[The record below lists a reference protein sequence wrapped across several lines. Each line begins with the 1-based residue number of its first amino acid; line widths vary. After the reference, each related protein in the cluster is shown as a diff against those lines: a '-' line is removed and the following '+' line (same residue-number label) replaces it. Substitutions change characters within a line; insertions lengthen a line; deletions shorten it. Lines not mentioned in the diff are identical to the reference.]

1 MYFPMPEKC
10 VILTMDNHRPCAAI
24 KRKDA
29 LRGGGRTM
37 EREKKQQNDVVAG
50 RNPVLE
56 MLRSG
61 QEIES
66 IYIQSGIPKG
76 PLGRI
81 VAMAKEKGIPV
92 KEASA
97 EKILALSGV
106 EVHQGVAALVSAARY
121 ASLEDVYRKAG
132 DAPLFLVLCDE
143 IEDPHNLGA
152 IIRTAEAAGAH
163 GVVIPKRH
171 SAGLTAAAVKAAAG
185 AAAYLPVVR
194 VPNLPGVMEQLKKER
209 NMWFYCADMDG
220 EPWCGTDY
228 SGAVGL
234 VVGSEGSGVSRLVRE
249 KCDFVV
255 SLPMAGQVNS
265 LNASVAAGI
274 ILYEVARQRLGLRA
288 R

>member
-1 MYFPMPEKC
+1 MEQ
-10 VILTMDNHRPCAAI
+10 
-24 KRKDA
+24 
-29 LRGGGRTM
+29 
-37 EREKKQQNDVVAG
+37 ERENKQQNDVIAG

-56 MLRSG
+56 VLRSG
-61 QEIES
+61 REIES
-66 IYIQSGIPKG
+66 IYIQSGAQKG

-81 VAMAKEKGIPV
+81 IALARERGIPV

-97 EKILALSGV
+97 EKLLALSGV

-121 ASLEDVYRKAG
+121 ATLEEIYERAG
-132 DAPLFLVLCDE
+132 EEPLFLVFCDE

-163 GVVIPKRH
+163 GVVVPKRH
-171 SAGLTAAAVKAAAG
+171 SAGLTATVAKSAAG
-185 AAAYLPVVR
+185 AVAHLPVVR
-194 VPNLPGVMEQLKKER
+194 VPNLTAAMEQLKKDK

-220 EPWCGTDY
+220 QPWCSTDY

-234 VVGSEGSGVSRLVRE
+234 VVGSEGAGVSRLVKE

-255 SLPMAGQVNS
+255 SLPMRGQVNS

-274 ILYEVARQRLGLRA
+274 VLYEVARQRLGLRA